1 MKILLNKIAANYF
14 LHIIA
19 SMFFACGLV
28 WFITHSN
35 ILWSVIFII
44 MLTLSLWTQW
54 RLHRTHIRRLLFL
67 LDAIENNDYSIHY
80 PESDDN
86 FTGQEVNRALNR
98 IAKILYNV
106 KIETA
111 QQEKYYELILDCVNT
126 GIIVINNEGAVYQKN
141 NEALRLFGLEILTHI
156 KQLAQIDNSLVELLG
171 NCHSEDRLQFKINN
185 ERGTLNLSIRVS
197 GITVR
202 KEYLR
207 IIAFNDIN
215 SELDERE
222 IDSWIRLTRVLTHE
236 IMNAVTPI
244 TSLSDTLL
252 SLVNSHEQG
261 KTERIR
267 NGLQTINITGKG
279 LLDFVESYRRFTRI
293 PTPSPT
299 LFYVKALIE
308 RMIEL
313 TRHQNPD
320 IPIQFRITIVPDD
333 LMLYA
338 DENLISQVL
347 INILKNA
354 VQAIFCNSKKDGIIM
369 IHAYCNEVEDIFIE
383 ISNNGPLIPSEIR
396 DHIFIP
402 FFTTK
407 ENGSGIGLSI
417 SRQIMRISG
426 GSLSLRSSKETT
438 FILKFR

>member
-1 MKILLNKIAANYF
+1 M
-14 LHIIA
+14 
-19 SMFFACGLV
+19 
-28 WFITHSN
+28 
-35 ILWSVIFII
+35 
-44 MLTLSLWTQW
+44 
-54 RLHRTHIRRLLFL
+54 
-67 LDAIENNDYSIHY
+67 D
-80 PESDDN
+80 
-86 FTGQEVNRALNR
+86 
-98 IAKILYNV
+98 
-106 KIETA
+106 
-111 QQEKYYELILDCVNT
+111 
-126 GIIVINNEGAVYQKN
+126 
-141 NEALRLFGLEILTHI
+141 
-156 KQLAQIDNSLVELLG
+156 
-171 NCHSEDRLQFKINN
+171 
-185 ERGTLNLSIRVS
+185 
-197 GITVR
+197 
-202 KEYLR
+202 
-207 IIAFNDIN
+207 
-215 SELDERE
+215 
-222 IDSWIRLTRVLTHE
+222 THE

-299 LFYVKALIE
+299 LFYVKALLE

-354 VQAIFCNSKKDGIIM
+354 VQAIFCNSKKNGIIT

-383 ISNNGPLIPSEIR
+383 ISNDGPLIPSEIR